1 VDDYLREGCLNVMPS
16 QNQISKRSLW
26 AGRIISGLVV
36 LFLIFDGV
44 TKVMKVPAV
53 MEATARIGFPAN
65 LIPGIGILL
74 LACTAVYVIQRT
86 SILGAILLT
95 GYLGGAVVTNLRA
108 GSSLFGETL
117 FPVYFGM
124 FVWAGLYLRDE
135 RLHALIP
142 LRTPIAPSKT
152 P

>member
-1 VDDYLREGCLNVMPS
+1 MPS
-16 QNQISKRSLW
+16 QNQISKTSLW
-26 AGRIISGLVV
+26 AGRIISALVV

-74 LACTAVYVIQRT
+74 LACTAVYVIPRT

-117 FPVYFGM
+117 FPVYFGV
-124 FVWAGLYLRDE
+124 FVWTGLYLRDE

-142 LRTPIAPSKT
+142 LRAPIAPSKT

>member
-1 VDDYLREGCLNVMPS
+1 MPS
-16 QNQISKRSLW
+16 QNQISKTSLW
-26 AGRIISGLVV
+26 AGRIISALVV

-65 LIPGIGILL
+65 LIPAIGILL
-74 LACTAVYVIQRT
+74 LACTAVYVIPRT

-117 FPVYFGM
+117 FPVYFGV
-124 FVWAGLYLRDE
+124 FVWAGLYVRDE

-142 LRTPIAPSKT
+142 LRAPIAPSKT

>member
-1 VDDYLREGCLNVMPS
+1 VGATLEKNPCQRGIKSRRRAC
-16 QNQISKRSLW
+16 
-26 AGRIISGLVV
+26 GRIISALVV

-44 TKVMKVPAV
+44 TKVMKVNAV
-53 MEATARIGFPAN
+53 MEATARLGFPAN
-65 LIPGIGILL
+65 LIVGIGVVL
-74 LACTAVYVIQRT
+74 LACTAIYVIPRT

-95 GYLGGAVVTNLRA
+95 GYLGGAAVTNLRA

-117 FPVYFGM
+117 FPVYFGV

-142 LRTPIAPSKT
+142 LRTPNAPSAT
-152 P
+152 S

>member
-1 VDDYLREGCLNVMPS
+1 MQS
-16 QNQISKRSLW
+16 SNQISKKSLW
-26 AGRIISGLVV
+26 AGRIISALVV

-44 TKVMKVPAV
+44 TKVMKVAAV

-65 LIPGIGILL
+65 LIVGIGVTL
-74 LACTAVYVIQRT
+74 LACTAFYVIPRT

-117 FPVYFGM
+117 FPVYFGIL
-124 FVWAGLYLRDE
+124 VWGGLYLRDP
-135 RLHALIP
+135 RLRAMIP
-142 LRTPIAPSKT
+142 LRNPNAPPET
-152 P
+152 A

>member
-1 VDDYLREGCLNVMPS
+1 MPS
-16 QNQISKRSLW
+16 QNQISKTSLW
-26 AGRIISGLVV
+26 AGRIISALVV

-44 TKVMKVPAV
+44 TKVIKVPAV

-74 LACTAVYVIQRT
+74 LACTAVYVIPRT

-117 FPVYFGM
+117 FPVYFGV
-124 FVWAGLYLRDE
+124 FVWAGLYVRDE

-142 LRTPIAPSKT
+142 LRAPITPSKT